1 MNKANYYSSMIH
13 KPGLKIV
20 NLPKYLANYNTIL
33 NMLNVYK
40 GIETSR
46 FQKYTGLV
54 SSEN

>member
-46 FQKYTGLV
+46 FPKYTGLV